1 MTEKARG
8 IYESLKEAYPDVR
21 CELNFGTPLQLL
33 TATVMSAQTTDRQVN
48 KVTEHFF
55 RDYPTLDD
63 LLTLSVEQIEDEIHS
78 IGFYHTKARNLYL
91 MWRMIAE
98 RYDGEVPRTME
109 ELVKLPGVGRKTANV
124 VLSNAFG
131 VPAIAVDTHVFRV
144 SNRIGLAHAS
154 DVVQTERQLM
164 EVLDPEIWSMMH
176 HLLIFHGRRC
186 CHARRPECGRCPI
199 AAACEHPQ
207 EEQKQN

>member
-55 RDYPTLDD
+55 RDYPTLND